1 MQRVVQQKHLNR
13 LFRFTMRNILY
24 SNFFNKENIGLYYLS
39 QHVEYS
45 VNGRDIMFYNTLFDS
60 LLLASAISDE
70 AAARFVKE
78 LEKGCHD
85 IHALIKEC
93 FDKDPESVYT
103 LLAQKKVIE

>member
-1 MQRVVQQKHLNR
+1 
-13 LFRFTMRNILY
+13 MRNILY

-85 IHALIKEC
+85 INALIKEC